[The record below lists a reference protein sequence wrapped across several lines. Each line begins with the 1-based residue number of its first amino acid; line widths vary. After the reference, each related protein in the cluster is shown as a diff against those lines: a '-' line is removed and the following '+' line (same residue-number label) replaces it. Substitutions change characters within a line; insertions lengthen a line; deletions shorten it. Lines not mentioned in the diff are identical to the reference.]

1 MSKLVSIIVP
11 VFNVENH
18 IKKSLNSILN
28 QTFDVNDIE
37 VIMVDDYSS
46 DSSGEIIDEYSKR
59 YDNFKAIHLDNN
71 SGSAGKPR
79 NIGLKEVSSDFVMF
93 LDSDDFFVENAIEVL
108 YKEINKNNKL
118 DIVLGGY
125 QNIHKNNKQIVFP
138 CENSEKS
145 YFNDTTNCFDLININ
160 PAISAKIFRT
170 SFLIKNNI
178 KFPEE
183 IPGQDLVFFLDA
195 FFNARN
201 VLSLNDFVV
210 YNRILRF
217 KDNDKSISL
226 NVTFKYILGLIS
238 AYYLTLNVCVKQ
250 NVNVNLIKLIIL
262 SHLDFFTNQIL
273 KDKLSLDELS
283 TIFNSFTFK
292 NFKNH
297 SFFNQTAEFK
307 LIFEN
312 MEKGIYDN
320 VELIKYIKSNIE
332 NEVHYSCDDIKSVL
346 KEYKREN
353 EKLLKSLRIKQAD
366 NIYLKHKNIEL
377 NLKINEVTSTKVWR
391 LKNLFE

>member
-1 MSKLVSIIVP
+1 M
-11 VFNVENH
+11 
-18 IKKSLNSILN
+18 
-28 QTFDVNDIE
+28 
-37 VIMVDDYSS
+37 
-46 DSSGEIIDEYSKR
+46 
-59 YDNFKAIHLDNN
+59 
-71 SGSAGKPR
+71 
-79 NIGLKEVSSDFVMF
+79 
-93 LDSDDFFVENAIEVL
+93 
-108 YKEINKNNKL
+108 
-118 DIVLGGY
+118 
-125 QNIHKNNKQIVFP
+125 
-138 CENSEKS
+138 
-145 YFNDTTNCFDLININ
+145 
-160 PAISAKIFRT
+160 
-170 SFLIKNNI
+170 
-178 KFPEE
+178 
-183 IPGQDLVFFLDA
+183 DA

-201 VLSLNDFVV
+201 VLSLNNFVV
-210 YNRILRF
+210 YNRVLRF

-226 NVTFKYILGLIS
+226 NVTSKYILGLIS

-297 SFFNQTAEFK
+297 SFFNQTVEFK
-307 LIFEN
+307 LIFKN

-320 VELIKYIKSNIE
+320 VDLIKYIKSNIE